1 MENKNEILERELR
14 ALGQYYR
21 NDWSDFDGRTL
32 RDQIEKLLQWFKFEE
47 VDFTDYSDKLKKQE
61 LKM

>member
-1 MENKNEILERELR
+1 MEKIKILERELK

-32 RDQIEKLLQWFKFEE
+32 RDQIDDIFLWFNNNENTEFVNFTEKLA
-47 VDFTDYSDKLKKQE
+47 KQDI
-61 LKM
+61 